1 MQATA
6 QTIEKAADH
15 GLKPFILG
23 QLTSLGDAMQFTWQ
37 IILGM
42 FTFFIKPPFEIN
54 EFLKQCYML
63 GNKTL
68 GLVLVTGFIMGMV
81 LTLQSRPVLA
91 EFGAESW
98 LPSMVSLS
106 FLREIGPVI
115 TALICAGRIG
125 SGIGAEVSSMKV
137 TEQIEAMEVSATNP
151 FRYIVVT
158 RVLACAL
165 MVPLLVV
172 FSDVAG
178 LVGSFASVNIYDSM
192 SFPLF
197 FVKSFASVDFMDLFP
212 SIIKSVFFGLAIGIV
227 GCYQGYNAGKGTES
241 VGAAANSAFVISS
254 LVVFFIDL
262 VAVQIVTLIHLFN

>member
-1 MQATA
+1 MALPENGDA
-6 QTIEKAADH
+6 EENGFGFKKYI
-15 GLKPFILG
+15 LK
-23 QLTSLGDAMQFTWQ
+23 QLSDFGDAMQFTGK
-37 IILGM
+37 IILSY
-42 FTFFIKPPFEIN
+42 FLFFVKPPFEIN

-68 GLVLVTGFIMGMV
+68 GLVLVTGLIMGMV

-137 TEQIEAMEVSATNP
+137 TEQIEAMEVYATNP
-151 FRYIVVT
+151 FRFIVMS
-158 RVLACAL
+158 RVIACSL
-165 MVPLLVV
+165 MVPLLVI
-172 FSDVAG
+172 FSDIAG
-178 LVGSFASVNIYDSM
+178 LVGAYIGVNIYNSM

-197 FVKSFASVDFMDLFP
+197 FVKSFAGVDFMDLFP
-212 SIIKSVFFGLAIGIV
+212 AILKSFFFGLAIGIV

-241 VGAAANSAFVISS
+241 VGAAANAAFVISS

-262 VAVQIVTLIHLFN
+262 IAVQIVTLIHLFI